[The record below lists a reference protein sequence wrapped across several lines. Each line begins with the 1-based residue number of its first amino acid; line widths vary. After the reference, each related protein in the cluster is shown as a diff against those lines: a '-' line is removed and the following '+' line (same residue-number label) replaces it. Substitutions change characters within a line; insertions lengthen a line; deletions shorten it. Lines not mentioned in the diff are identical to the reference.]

1 MSHPDSD
8 LLALWIDHELSAA
21 EAAELEQHL
30 AACPACAARAR
41 EERSLAGEADRLLA
55 ELDDAGIAPPEGPRG
70 LAQRPAAGGAAG
82 PLVLIPTYSI
92 AVRRHRWRRGVGI
105 AAMLLTAVGAGWMA
119 LHLDAPGG
127 GSGSGSLSTSP
138 SPAAS
143 STAPLAAAESA
154 PAPAPGGIAAADAP
168 AERERA
174 APAPASAIA
183 RDDVAPPAAGKAPAA
198 PAPKPDAYA
207 PPRFAEAQVKPVE
220 ERPESSAGMARFTA
234 KLSSAEPTQ
243 VSEVRAR
250 EEYRPPVDAEREAL
264 LSSRIGLDEA
274 RRQLG
279 GNLHVIDGL
288 RPEMVGLVPG
298 RLVPGADTSRPVV
311 RVVYLA
317 SDGRSFF
324 LDQQRLDDIGTAAS
338 LRRMAPTPASR
349 SDSWTLGNVRL
360 RLHGALSPDSIA
372 GLARRVK

>member
-1 MSHPDSD
+1 
-8 LLALWIDHELSAA
+8 
-21 EAAELEQHL
+21 
-30 AACPACAARAR
+30 
-41 EERSLAGEADRLLA
+41 
-55 ELDDAGIAPPEGPRG
+55 
-70 LAQRPAAGGAAG
+70 
-82 PLVLIPTYSI
+82 
-92 AVRRHRWRRGVGI
+92 
-105 AAMLLTAVGAGWMA
+105 MLLTAVGAGWMA
-119 LHLDAPGG
+119 LHLDASGG
-127 GSGSGSLSTSP
+127 GSSSGNLSTSP

-143 STAPLAAAESA
+143 SPAPLAAAESVAA
-154 PAPAPGGIAAADAP
+154 PAPVTTAAADAP
-168 AERERA
+168 AERERTA
-174 APAPASAIA
+174 SAPAAAIA
-183 RDDVAPPAAGKAPAA
+183 RDDVAPPPPASVPAA
-198 PAPKPDAYA
+198 PTPKAEPYA

-220 ERPESSAGMARFTA
+220 ERPESSAGMAQFTA
-234 KLSSAEPTQ
+234 KLSGAEPAQ
-243 VSEVRAR
+243 LSEVRAR
-250 EEYRPPVDAEREAL
+250 EESRPPVDAEQEAL

-298 RLVPGADTSRPVV
+298 RLVPGADTTRPVV

-338 LRRMAPTPASR
+338 LRRMTPTLASR
-349 SDSWTLGNVRL
+349 SDSWTMGNVRL

>member
-8 LLALWIDHELSAA
+8 LLALWLDHELSAA

-30 AACPACAARAR
+30 AECPACAARAR
-41 EERSLAGEADRLLA
+41 EERALAAEADRLLA
-55 ELDDAGIAPPEGPRG
+55 DLDDEIIPPEEPEV
-70 LAQRPAAGGAAG
+70 AEPRPATGVAAG
-82 PLVLIPTYSI
+82 PLVLMPTYNV

-119 LHLDAPGG
+119 LHLDASGG
-127 GSGSGSLSTSP
+127 GSSSGNLSTSP

-143 STAPLAAAESA
+143 SPAPLAAAESVAA
-154 PAPAPGGIAAADAP
+154 PAPVTTAAADAP
-168 AERERA
+168 AERERTA
-174 APAPASAIA
+174 SAPAAAIA
-183 RDDVAPPAAGKAPAA
+183 RDDVAPPPPPSVPAA
-198 PAPKPDAYA
+198 PTPKAEPYA

-220 ERPESSAGMARFTA
+220 ERPESSAGMAQFTA
-234 KLSSAEPTQ
+234 KLSGVEPAQ
-243 VSEVRAR
+243 LSEVRAR
-250 EEYRPPVDAEREAL
+250 EESRPPVDAEQEAL

-298 RLVPGADTSRPVV
+298 RLVPGADTTRPVV

-349 SDSWTLGNVRL
+349 SDSWTMGNVRL